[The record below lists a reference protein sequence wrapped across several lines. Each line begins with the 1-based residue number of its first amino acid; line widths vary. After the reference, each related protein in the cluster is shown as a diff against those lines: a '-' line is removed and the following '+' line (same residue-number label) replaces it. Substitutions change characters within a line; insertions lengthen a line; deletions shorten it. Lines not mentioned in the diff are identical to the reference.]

1 MPMGQRSFHI
11 VQMACLLLTSLFSL
25 SMHRT
30 LKSFYIFNKIISFFN
45 LAQENRIYNMH
56 NTLKTCSIRGKAL
69 PMFLAIYTSKRH
81 DVKKNSTRV
90 LKKVLVFCVLVHVSL
105 R

>member
-1 MPMGQRSFHI
+1 MGQRSFLI

-45 LAQENRIYNMH
+45 LVQENCIGNMH
-56 NTLKTCSIRGKAL
+56 NTLENCSTRGKVL
-69 PMFLAIYTSKRH
+69 PTFLAIYTSKRH
-81 DVKKNSTRV
+81 DVKKNSITI
-90 LKKVLVFCVLVHVSL
+90 LKKVLVFCFLGHVCL